1 MEVTALITAFF
12 SVFTLATFACAYWL
26 FARAE

>member
-1 MEVTALITAFF
+1 MEVTVLITVFF

-26 FARAE
+26 LARTE